1 MAAVDDAAAVPH
13 AANRM
18 LTRRMTAMV
27 AATAGITAA
36 YAATFSPAAR
46 GAADDTSNL
55 VQMVFGEQVNN
66 LFQLLC
72 FVVLIVTL
80 SILFPEPDDL
90 DTPAARKYVIGPLL
104 MVSDICDVGVTV
116 AYSLS
121 LWETRS
127 SVAMTSHNAFVCL
140 CVHFLLV
147 AFFFAWGVIYPTI
160 TFFFLDNSWRRLRHG
175 LVVDA
180 IGWYVCIAVLWVHGE
195 THFPPGDVPLVVAIS
210 GRPAIA
216 LIGAATFNLANR
228 RRLAA
233 WAAAAGLFHVSLG
246 LGELRR
252 DEIRSVMGY
261 TGRGAPSACGN
272 ESTTASSTVEDY
284 ESEAFA
290 PRSHYTT
297 KVSGPPHEV
306 IDATLA
312 ASPQDSA
319 LRQRP
324 RARSPRSR
332 KSA

>member
-1 MAAVDDAAAVPH
+1 M
-13 AANRM
+13 
-18 LTRRMTAMV
+18 
-27 AATAGITAA
+27 
-36 YAATFSPAAR
+36 
-46 GAADDTSNL
+46 
-55 VQMVFGEQVNN
+55 
-66 LFQLLC
+66 
-72 FVVLIVTL
+72 
-80 SILFPEPDDL
+80 
-90 DTPAARKYVIGPLL
+90 
-104 MVSDICDVGVTV
+104 
-116 AYSLS
+116 
-121 LWETRS
+121 
-127 SVAMTSHNAFVCL
+127 
-140 CVHFLLV
+140 
-147 AFFFAWGVIYPTI
+147 
-160 TFFFLDNSWRRLRHG
+160 
-175 LVVDA
+175 VDA

-306 IDATLA
+306 IDATWLPPRRRPEA
-312 ASPQDSA
+312 ASTGTLSEVAQVCSQAGVRGEKSLEAA
-319 LRQRP
+319 LAIPDIPSLINQ
-324 RARSPRSR
+324 
-332 KSA
+332 